1 LCEVAKEGAM
11 ATVKIEVT
19 DFEAGMT
26 LTVKLDNEEYVYEID
41 DGEPDEEPGE
51 AGGDEAASL
60 EVRRFAFGGKRG

>member
-1 LCEVAKEGAM
+1 MREAGQEGAM

-51 AGGDEAASL
+51 AGGDEPASL
-60 EVRRFAFGGKRG
+60 EVKRFAFGGKRG

>member
-51 AGGDEAASL
+51 AGGDEPASL
-60 EVRRFAFGGKRG
+60 EVKRFAFGGKRG